1 MNKCFYALIILGN
14 ISLFCSSSAVC
25 AETQETFEENS
36 SEALEMIALQMQSL
50 SSTLNG
56 MPQLPKLNETIQL
69 PLENSQDE
77 DLPSDKKP

>member
-14 ISLFCSSSAVC
+14 IFLFCSSPAVC

-36 SEALEMIALQMQSL
+36 SEALEMIASQMQSL

-56 MPQLPKLNETIQL
+56 MPELPKLDQTIQL
-69 PLENSQDE
+69 PLEDPQDNNS
-77 DLPSDKKP
+77 PSDKQA